1 MLGSLTVTPNI
12 PEPLNMMCCLAGGTR
27 PPAHKKP
34 QSGEG
39 GGCTET
45 RGQAW
50 GSRPWRAVSRE
61 RRCLHAEAASWAA
74 SGVSRSLP
82 GRRGGEGVFQVAAA
96 THAKAENGES

>member
-1 MLGSLTVTPNI
+1 
-12 PEPLNMMCCLAGGTR
+12 MMCCLAGGTR

-96 THAKAENGES
+96 ATHAKAENGES